1 MTTALPSRNSFFS
14 RNIWIG
20 VVFLLLSIAPGLWGP
35 AIVNILD
42 TYGAKHVLP
51 YTLAIGP
58 AVAIF
63 STLIFASL
71 ADRKYEA
78 QKLFGMLSISGAIFL
93 WLSFASLE
101 WGWSPWYYVFF
112 QGCNALIA
120 GPMWALLA
128 KVALVHSK
136 NPEKDFP
143 LFRLWGT
150 VGWIIA
156 GVLVSFWALDASAE
170 AGKLAAIMRIFIG
183 LAAFMMPRTFPVISG
198 VKPTWAEKLGL
209 SALTLLKDK
218 RFKVYFITLLMLT
231 IPLVSFYMYV
241 PKMLRE
247 LALIDK
253 SDFALQVQTW
263 LPGASA
269 QMTLGQM
276 TEVVAMLLMSWWG
289 VRARVKWLVV
299 LALCFGV
306 ARFVCFA
313 FAGQYGLL
321 PLLWLGISMHGP
333 CYVFFSITGQMFV
346 DRQVAENMRAQA
358 QALLSLVTSVGG
370 IMGPLMIGLLYHST
384 ADEKAMGFSGWVN
397 FWWILV
403 GVVIICLV
411 YFTLNYK
418 SRQGTVITRT
428 TPQADQSLFPFDNQ

>member
-1 MTTALPSRNSFFS
+1 MVNELTSKKSFFT

-20 VVFLLLSIAPGLWGP
+20 VAFMLLSIAPGLWAP

-42 TYGAKHVLP
+42 TYSAKDVLP
-51 YTLAIGP
+51 YTLAVGP

-78 QKLFGMLSISGAIFL
+78 QKLFGVLSFSGAVFL
-93 WLSFASLE
+93 WMSFSVLE
-101 WGWSPWYYVFF
+101 WGWNPWWFVFF

-120 GPMWALLA
+120 GPMWALLT

-150 VGWIIA
+150 VGWIMA
-156 GVLVSFWALDASAE
+156 GILVSFWALDASAQ
-170 AGKLAAIMRIFIG
+170 AGKMAAGVRLLIG
-183 LAAFMMPRTFPVISG
+183 VAAFMMPRTYPVLSAR
-198 VKPTWAEKLGL
+198 KPTLSEKLGI
-209 SALTLLKDK
+209 SALALLKDK
-218 RFKVYFITLLMLT
+218 RFKVYFITSLLLS
-231 IPLVSFYMYV
+231 IPLVSFYMYA
-241 PKMLRE
+241 PKMLKE
-247 LALIDK
+247 LAVIDNGGFTK
-253 SDFALQVQTW
+253 SVQSW

-276 TEVVAMLLMSWWG
+276 TELVAMLLMSWWG
-289 VRARVKWLVV
+289 AAARVKWLVII
-299 LALCFGV
+299 ALCFGV
-306 ARFVCFA
+306 MRFACFA

-321 PLLWLGISMHGP
+321 PLMWLGISMHGP

-358 QALLSLVTSVGG
+358 QALLSLITNVGG
-370 IMGPLMIGLLYHST
+370 VMGPLLIGWLYHST
-384 ADEKAMGFSGWVN
+384 AHDEAMGFAGWGD
-397 FWWILV
+397 FWWTLAA
-403 GVVIICLV
+403 VVTVCLV
-411 YFTLNYK
+411 YFAMNYQK
-418 SRQGTVITRT
+418 RERAKLG
-428 TPQADQSLFPFDNQ
+428 